1 MIQLNICHIILL
13 SSQQN
18 QNNNHLSPRQEK
30 NQSTESLTNHKKIQ
44 SLTSVSSHTHLFS
57 CLLLYF
63 VSISTCNSNLYIGL
77 RLYIQGPLLTNF
89 LTDLTINDLYPQ
101 NVVNQC
107 KNLHKI
113 FKSSLFCARRA
124 IFDLHNVV

>member
-1 MIQLNICHIILL
+1 MIQLNICRIILL
-13 SSQQN
+13 SSQQMK
-18 QNNNHLSPRQEK
+18 NNSHLSPRQEK

-89 LTDLTINDLYPQ
+89 LTYLNINDLYPQ
-101 NVVNQC
+101 NVVNQY
-107 KNLHKI
+107 KTLHKI
-113 FKSSLFCARRA
+113 FKNGLFSAYRT
-124 IFDLHNVV
+124 IFDLRSVV

>member
-1 MIQLNICHIILL
+1 MIQLNIRRIILL
-13 SSQQN
+13 SSQQI
-18 QNNNHLSPRQEK
+18 QNNSHLSLQQEK

-57 CLLLYF
+57 CLLLYS

-89 LTDLTINDLYPQ
+89 QTDLTINDLYPQ
-101 NVVNQC
+101 NVVNQY

-113 FKSSLFCARRA
+113 FKSSLFSSRRD
-124 IFDLHNVV
+124 IFDLRSVA